1 MEFYSGGER
10 IGLNSKFSRGKWY
23 FITKQQGGSQWTKAL
38 RGNIRSKGKSDKG
51 FLLNEDRSM
60 WSDMIQ
66 VMVED
71 EEPGQTLR
79 LLDSEGGVG
88 ILVKLI

>member
-1 MEFYSGGER
+1 
-10 IGLNSKFSRGKWY
+10 
-23 FITKQQGGSQWTKAL
+23 
-38 RGNIRSKGKSDKG
+38 
-51 FLLNEDRSM
+51 
-60 WSDMIQ
+60 MIQ

-71 EEPGQTLR
+71 EETGQTLR